1 MSNTNNQE
9 SDDNSNHNHDQ
20 QEDDDINFADLVS
33 NILMNTEDQ
42 NDNDQE
48 EEEEEEEEE
57 EGEDVDGQN
66 DDEDNDEGHHESYEQ
81 EEEDHTN
88 GNNNNSNFNQSHSI
102 EQEPEQ
108 EQKDTNSENEDN
120 DLNVNINHLLRNSG
134 ADTLNRR
141 DSVLGDVNNQEWL
154 KLLQND
160 IRRGSVSVQNANNT
174 TNIAASQR
182 RQSIGGNDA
191 DDAFLTNAI
200 LQSLKNMN
208 TEGTEQNQDAIED
221 EQADNQ
227 EDNNNNDNNN
237 DSAAIDNMQLV
248 DDVLQDILMQG
259 TTEDQ
264 QQQQQQQQQPPPQE
278 IAAEVETAVTERLSK
293 KKKKQSKK
301 KKKISSQDD
310 DLQALINQVVSN
322 TLQEHAQLGSKSKSK
337 TGTSFTSSRT
347 LQSTQQLQQQQLQH
361 HEQQLQRDASKK
373 KKSTSSSSKKK
384 RKKADDLD
392 IAKIMKDAMSLAK
405 TKQPGEEQAE
415 KEGHEVDE
423 EGNDHSGMR
432 VPLLIQDQNQ
442 HDFNLDDLGLNLD
455 QLIENTMQP
464 IILQEQASRHQLIQQ
479 QQLQVQQRLQAIAK
493 QKALERKQQK
503 EEARAAR
510 RLRREAKQRGVEEEK
525 KKKKLA
531 KIEKKKARLQDLEQ
545 EKVQRIEKKKQKEE
559 MKIQQKTL
567 KAIEKD
573 NRRKI
578 KEAEKLARK
587 LRRDQRR
594 QLKEKKLAAQQQA
607 AASGLKP
614 TSFITQKLKT
624 GDSTEPAVPAYKARL
639 AQLRNLKRDKTS
651 SSDKLASGDN
661 IRNEFR
667 EQILTPTAALLEKY
681 NIPQIPTVDELGNPL
696 SVEEIKQAE
705 QKALRRLQKERAKEI
720 QRKER
725 ERTKELRRLQKEEL
739 KRFREEEKNRRM
751 AYFKQ
756 MKREQEKATG
766 IKAEDDN
773 DENFVPGVTED
784 AVRRAISL
792 NLKPNKSLTTKKRK
806 RDESGTTTTNSKEH
820 SSKKQKLS
828 KEESEAKKKAKL
840 EKEERRRLRREKKK
854 ANVPG
859 LNVMKMDVNPTSETN
874 LAKTASA
881 TKSGEN
887 QGSQMTN
894 ITDKNGKLHVIKV
907 FNPDADSDLESGSD
921 SDIDEESFKKKKKKS
936 KSKKSKRK
944 ARFYTP
950 PSLSAL
956 TDNTTVI
963 SKNALRLTPVVL
975 KGPPFPWYLR
985 LDKLGVPKLPLAKNN
1000 SKSSLIRKQKYE
1012 VKKEIDLNGRD
1023 LATWEKYKRYYPT
1036 EYKQNYE
1043 MYIREIQKALL
1054 RKFGRDVTIDLDLG
1068 IIENGE
1074 VIETSSEKAH
1084 PPFIIPEIPV
1094 YNFGE
1099 NMVYTIKYGNVSK
1112 NWLQTLENENEI
1124 LEILGNDM
1132 NLLKNLK
1139 VTWFNK
1145 ELSQQMKIRN
1155 EIVEKERVKET
1166 AIKAEYERTRRQLK
1180 EQRRAK
1186 LLKKQ
1191 NNTPLSAVM
1200 SISKHKQKSSSKESK
1215 PTRKQI
1221 RLLMNTPQYSP
1232 VERAPPSG
1240 NFDDLKPIFK
1250 THLETEME
1258 QIKNFYNNLDVNS
1271 MTAFMPIIKA
1281 YYVFQMQWISKF
1293 QTVSLMR
1300 RFVAKIAKNYHKQF
1314 EVEKQVLNYKAKL
1327 KDDGLQFFLNIV
1339 KLIDDV
1345 VISFLNN
1352 LMEEK
1357 KKTIID
1363 KMEEKEDG
1371 DLKKR
1376 EEEEAAEKSYNKNLK
1391 RVNKGFLEEIF
1402 IISMKDAIK
1411 ASAADTSSG
1420 FLNTVKLDNLDFL
1433 RKKGEN
1439 VFKINE
1445 VNENEIQTITSRVNN
1460 NSNSS
1465 KDPLPALNIISSTGG
1480 IQKPVAKPRMSLI
1493 KAEPHS
1499 NDTNFKTIATK
1510 IEDVSKQLAQNGAT
1524 SNGAKKVFLVKE
1536 MFFKRKFD
1544 IPPRENLKK
1553 MKVMMKRIQTKVS
1566 TELFKKYELEYKN
1579 ERMRRYRA
1587 VKNKNDRYNIYSEIN
1602 GKITDN
1608 ELLNLLVYIQGDSTA
1623 LVEEILSD
1631 MRADSVEPA
1640 KKKPKK
1646 ESGEYIINDLG
1657 TIKEQITKNE
1667 KNKEKEEQ
1675 EKECDEEEKE
1685 KDEEKGKEEEGKE
1698 RNNSEPLIGEKRS
1711 MDQVAGTEIEEPNK
1725 KQKLVEEEEEKEEEK
1740 KVDKETDPNI
1750 DSEVDPS
1757 LANM

>member
-1 MSNTNNQE
+1 
-9 SDDNSNHNHDQ
+9 
-20 QEDDDINFADLVS
+20 
-33 NILMNTEDQ
+33 
-42 NDNDQE
+42 
-48 EEEEEEEEE
+48 
-57 EGEDVDGQN
+57 
-66 DDEDNDEGHHESYEQ
+66 
-81 EEEDHTN
+81 
-88 GNNNNSNFNQSHSI
+88 
-102 EQEPEQ
+102 
-108 EQKDTNSENEDN
+108 
-120 DLNVNINHLLRNSG
+120 
-134 ADTLNRR
+134 
-141 DSVLGDVNNQEWL
+141 
-154 KLLQND
+154 
-160 IRRGSVSVQNANNT
+160 
-174 TNIAASQR
+174 
-182 RQSIGGNDA
+182 
-191 DDAFLTNAI
+191 
-200 LQSLKNMN
+200 MN
-208 TEGTEQNQDAIED
+208 TEGTEQNQDVIKD

-227 EDNNNNDNNN
+227 DNNNNNN

-264 QQQQQQQQQPPPQE
+264 QQQQQQQQQPQE
-278 IAAEVETAVTERLSK
+278 IAAEVETAVTEKLAK

-301 KKKISSQDD
+301 KKKTSSQDD

-337 TGTSFTSSRT
+337 TETSSTFSKT
-347 LQSTQQLQQQQLQH
+347 LQSTQQLQQQQLQQ
-361 HEQQLQRDASKK
+361 HEQQFQRDAFRK

-405 TKQPGEEQAE
+405 TKQPGEVQAE

-423 EGNDHSGMR
+423 EGNDYSGMR
-432 VPLLIQDQNQ
+432 EPLLIQDQSQ

-503 EEARAAR
+503 EEAKAAR
-510 RLRREAKQRGVEEEK
+510 RLRREAKQRGLEEEK

-567 KAIEKD
+567 KTIEKD

-639 AQLRNLKRDKTS
+639 AQLRNLKRDKTL
-651 SSDKLASGDN
+651 SSDKLALGEST
-661 IRNEFR
+661 RNEFR

-720 QRKER
+720 QKKER

-739 KRFREEEKNRRM
+739 KRFREEERNRRM

-766 IKAEDDN
+766 IKTEDDN

-806 RDESGTTTTNSKEH
+806 RNDSGTANSSKEH

-840 EKEERRRLRREKKK
+840 EKEERKRSRREKKK

-887 QGSQMTN
+887 QGSQMNN
-894 ITDKNGKLHVIKV
+894 ITDKNGKLQVIKV
-907 FNPDADSDLESGSD
+907 FNPDIDSDLESGSD

-944 ARFYTP
+944 ASFYTP
-950 PSLSAL
+950 SSLSAL
-956 TDNTTVI
+956 TDNTTII
-963 SKNALRLTPVVL
+963 SKNALRLIPVVL

-1023 LATWEKYKRYYPT
+1023 IATWEKYKRYYPT
-1036 EYKQNYE
+1036 EYKQTYE

-1084 PPFIIPEIPV
+1084 PPFVIPEIPV

-1099 NMVYTIKYGNVSK
+1099 NMVYTAKYGNVSK

-1166 AIKAEYERTRRQLK
+1166 AMRAEYERTKRQLK
-1180 EQRRAK
+1180 EQRRMK

-1191 NNTPLSAVM
+1191 SNTSLSTVM
-1200 SISKHKQKSSSKESK
+1200 SVSKHKQKSSSKESK

-1221 RLLMNTPQYSP
+1221 RLLMNTPPYSP
-1232 VERAPPSG
+1232 AERAPPSG
-1240 NFDDLKPIFK
+1240 NFDELKVNLK

-1300 RFVAKIAKNYHKQF
+1300 RFVAKITKNYHKQF
-1314 EVEKQVLNYKAKL
+1314 EVEKQVLNFKAKL
-1327 KDDGLQFFLNIV
+1327 KDEGLQFFLNI
-1339 KLIDDV
+1339 
-1345 VISFLNN
+1345 
-1352 LMEEK
+1352 
-1357 KKTIID
+1357 
-1363 KMEEKEDG
+1363 
-1371 DLKKR
+1371 
-1376 EEEEAAEKSYNKNLK
+1376 
-1391 RVNKGFLEEIF
+1391 
-1402 IISMKDAIK
+1402 
-1411 ASAADTSSG
+1411 
-1420 FLNTVKLDNLDFL
+1420 
-1433 RKKGEN
+1433 EN
-1439 VFKINE
+1439 
-1445 VNENEIQTITSRVNN
+1445 
-1460 NSNSS
+1460 
-1465 KDPLPALNIISSTGG
+1465 
-1480 IQKPVAKPRMSLI
+1480 
-1493 KAEPHS
+1493 
-1499 NDTNFKTIATK
+1499 
-1510 IEDVSKQLAQNGAT
+1510 
-1524 SNGAKKVFLVKE
+1524 
-1536 MFFKRKFD
+1536 
-1544 IPPRENLKK
+1544 
-1553 MKVMMKRIQTKVS
+1553 
-1566 TELFKKYELEYKN
+1566 
-1579 ERMRRYRA
+1579 
-1587 VKNKNDRYNIYSEIN
+1587 
-1602 GKITDN
+1602 
-1608 ELLNLLVYIQGDSTA
+1608 
-1623 LVEEILSD
+1623 
-1631 MRADSVEPA
+1631 
-1640 KKKPKK
+1640 
-1646 ESGEYIINDLG
+1646 
-1657 TIKEQITKNE
+1657 
-1667 KNKEKEEQ
+1667 
-1675 EKECDEEEKE
+1675 
-1685 KDEEKGKEEEGKE
+1685 
-1698 RNNSEPLIGEKRS
+1698 
-1711 MDQVAGTEIEEPNK
+1711 
-1725 KQKLVEEEEEKEEEK
+1725 
-1740 KVDKETDPNI
+1740 
-1750 DSEVDPS
+1750 
-1757 LANM
+1757 

>member
-1 MSNTNNQE
+1 MSNTNSQE

-20 QEDDDINFADLVS
+20 QGVDDINFADLVS

-42 NDNDQE
+42 NDNDQ
-48 EEEEEEEEE
+48 EEEEE

-81 EEEDHTN
+81 EEEEDHSN
-88 GNNNNSNFNQSHSI
+88 GNNDNSNFNQSQSI
-102 EQEPEQ
+102 EQEHEQ
-108 EQKDTNSENEDN
+108 EQKDNNSENEDN

-264 QQQQQQQQQPPPQE
+264 QQQQPQE
-278 IAAEVETAVTERLSK
+278 IAAEVGTAATERLAK

-301 KKKISSQDD
+301 KKKTSSQDD

-337 TGTSFTSSRT
+337 TGTSSTSLRT

-423 EGNDHSGMR
+423 EGNDQSRMR
-432 VPLLIQDQNQ
+432 EPLLIQDQNQ

-503 EEARAAR
+503 EEAKAAR
-510 RLRREAKQRGVEEEK
+510 RLRREAKQKRLEEEK

-651 SSDKLASGDN
+651 SSDKLASGES

-739 KRFREEEKNRRM
+739 KRFREEERNRRM

-806 RDESGTTTTNSKEH
+806 RDDSATTATTSFKEH

-859 LNVMKMDVNPTSETN
+859 LNVMKMDVNPTSESN

-894 ITDKNGKLHVIKV
+894 ITDKNGKLQVIKV

-944 ARFYTP
+944 ASFYTP

-956 TDNTTVI
+956 TDSTTVI
-963 SKNALRLTPVVL
+963 SKNALRLIPVVL

-1084 PPFIIPEIPV
+1084 PPFVIPEIPV

-1099 NMVYTIKYGNVSK
+1099 NMLHTAKYGNVSK

-1132 NLLKNLK
+1132 NLLTNLK

-1145 ELSQQMKIRN
+1145 ELAQQMKIRN

-1166 AIKAEYERTRRQLK
+1166 AMRAEYERTRRQLK
-1180 EQRRAK
+1180 EERRKK

-1191 NNTPLSAVM
+1191 SNTPLSTVM
-1200 SISKHKQKSSSKESK
+1200 SVSKHKQKSSSKESK

-1221 RLLMNTPQYSP
+1221 RLLMNTPPYSP

-1240 NFDDLKPIFK
+1240 NFDELKGNLK

-1327 KDDGLQFFLNIV
+1327 KDEGLQFFSNIE

-1345 VISFLNN
+1345 VISFLTN
-1352 LMEEK
+1352 LLEAK
-1357 KKTIID
+1357 KKTIIE
-1363 KMEEKEDG
+1363 KVEEKEEG

-1376 EEEEAAEKSYNKNLK
+1376 EEDEAAEKSYNKNLK

-1402 IISMKDAIK
+1402 IISMKDAIE

-1420 FLNTVKLDNLDFL
+1420 FLNTVKFDNLDFL

-1445 VNENEIQTITSRVNN
+1445 INKNEIQTIASRVNN
-1460 NSNSS
+1460 NNNNNIS
-1465 KDPLPALNIISSTGG
+1465 KEPLPALNIISSTGG

-1499 NDTNFKTIATK
+1499 NETNFKTIATK

-1566 TELFKKYELEYKN
+1566 TELFKKFELEYKN

-1667 KNKEKEEQ
+1667 KNKEEAETE
-1675 EKECDEEEKE
+1675 EKENKEAKEKEDEKEKGEEEKD
-1685 KDEEKGKEEEGKE
+1685 K
-1698 RNNSEPLIGEKRS
+1698 NNSEPLIGEKRS
-1711 MDQVAGTEIEEPNK
+1711 MDQVNDTEIEEPNK
-1725 KQKLVEEEEEKEEEK
+1725 KQKLVEEEEEKEKEEK
-1740 KVDKETDPNI
+1740 EKEEKVDKEIDPNI